1 MITNFIMAALI
12 SAAGATSTLVY
23 NIQKENNRMTQTEV
37 FTLEDGKYLKRAY
50 KMDFGYNAQGQ
61 VTDKRPTCG
70 TRPGRTTCSGR
81 RNASTRPAARRQH
94 AEPPATTATA
104 CTFMPP
110 ETIYLS
116 INLIFASV
124 NAQSWLP
131 APDNPVPKATA
142 RTACGK

>member
-61 VTDKRPTCG
+61 VTDKKTYVWNEARKDYVLRQTERFNPAGG
-70 TRPGRTTCSGR
+70 TE
-81 RNASTRPAARRQH
+81 ATR
-94 AEPPATTATA
+94 
-104 CTFMPP
+104 
-110 ETIYLS
+110 
-116 INLIFASV
+116 
-124 NAQSWLP
+124 
-131 APDNPVPKATA
+131 
-142 RTACGK
+142 